1 MATKYSD
8 YIKMQDFLPVYD
20 MTDETPDMWRT
31 FIPTKQFCDLLQRSI
46 TAITSTEIS
55 KRRSMWVRGTFGT
68 GKSHASSVVR
78 HLLCDDA
85 TDIDSYIQNIPN
97 DATRAQLT
105 AIRKQKRY
113 FPVVLKGVEGAYNI
127 PRFSLSIQRETKKA
141 LVAAGYPDLIV
152 RSDFDEA
159 IKWVEGHQS
168 RIPELLES
176 NDELASEAP
185 NYDKLIAKLK
195 GNDIDVFMHLEEAL
209 AADKTYLTSDSISDW
224 LVEVEKA
231 IEEAGIA
238 NGLII
243 FWDEFTSVMDTL
255 KSDRIN
261 VLQNIAEKSQNNNVF
276 LYLISHRT
284 ESSSLDAKGKDITKM
299 SDRYDSVDYQMDEIS
314 TYLILRHTFNIPDA
328 QKLAIASWGV
338 KEKIDQN
345 LYDYLCESNNTEE
358 KDHIQNLFPL
368 HPYTAFLCSKMA
380 NIMGSANRS
389 VLKFMN
395 DEQNGFKQFINEPT
409 NYDLKMMLT
418 ADWLWDFFYSEFENE
433 PLCSAFTSLY
443 SSRGKDVHNMGDD
456 YMRVFKVIL
465 LLNAL
470 SVKFKSSPEKYAPND
485 KNLKYIFSG
494 DRCASKMDAILNW
507 LDESKIIAR
516 DIFGEFKIS
525 VSSYNPAEITKE
537 KNAVRTQF
545 KTAVDYLKY
554 NDKSKQEIER
564 IFLVGDRLMRKCEPQ
579 LYACEEAEAVL
590 RSKLNKYT
598 REKPNYLHIVLF
610 FSITDESRDI
620 MENRVKGFSEEFE
633 DTMFIIPNEVFTPT
647 AQNQFVDAVAQA
659 NVSRSH
665 FNTDDASQF
674 ENAAKEYVVK
684 WKNRMNGGTYAM
696 YFNGKRSSD
705 GIFSNIYN
713 VINKKFSAQI
723 FPAGMESVKALRNEA
738 MTYFANKNF
747 KALSLQMLQK
757 RTRDELL
764 NFGGSVRPTKLI
776 FMEGEN
782 NLINDT
788 CELTD
793 AASNGNSWLNT
804 ICKEV
809 DLLVEAAK
817 KKYADRFSLS
827 DILVPLMRPPYGMF
841 ANPANYAILGY
852 ALRKHKDDLFNPS
865 TSQPVGDEKLNDMIE
880 ILLKMWDNGSSE
892 TSNKLLLRFGSVEE
906 RNLTSILGEVF
917 NLSVVK
923 GVSMSDLKSLT
934 YAKWCITEFCKQIA
948 KYPLW
953 SLLYCEEIKTKPNC
967 KKAISDLI
975 NLFNQDSYQLAKIKE
990 LLHEIKNDQIDLYK
1004 LLAKAANYREGF
1016 VNFINTVK
1024 DIKPEWWDELEEE
1037 LSHLQSEIAFRREED
1052 VKSCVLNFYISKIEE
1067 QQGGGNSGGN
1077 SGGGQQG
1084 GSQGGQQGGGQQG
1097 GPAGGQGEGT
1107 IPPASEDDIKK
1118 AKNLVKGQTM
1128 PSMMWQKV
1136 VLDMIESHPEISSF
1150 IIDYLGS

>member
-78 HLLCDDA
+78 HLLCDEA
-85 TDIDSYIQNIPN
+85 SEIDSYIQNIPN
-97 DATRAQLT
+97 DATRAQLA

-113 FPVVLKGVEGAYNI
+113 FPIVLKGVEGAYNI

-141 LVAAGYPDLIV
+141 LAAAGYPELV
-152 RSDFDEA
+152 VCSDFDEA
-159 IKWVEGHQS
+159 IKWVEKHKS
-168 RIPELLES
+168 RIPELLEN
-176 NDELASEAP
+176 NDELASVTP
-185 NYDKLIAKLK
+185 NYDKLVAKLK
-195 GNDIDVFMHLEEAL
+195 SNDIDVFMHLEEAL
-209 AADKTYLTSDSISDW
+209 AADNTYLTSGSISDW

-231 IEEAGIA
+231 IEKAGIA

-328 QKLAIASWGV
+328 QNLTIASWGV
-338 KEKIDQN
+338 KEKIDPS
-345 LYDYLCESNNTEE
+345 LYDYLCESNNPEE
-358 KDHIQNLFPL
+358 KNHIQSLFPL
-368 HPYTAFLCSKMA
+368 HPYTAFLCSKMS

-409 NYDLKMMLT
+409 NYDQKMMLT
-418 ADWLWDFFYSEFENE
+418 ANWLWDFFYSEFMNE
-433 PLCSAFTSLY
+433 PLCTAFTNVY
-443 SSRGKDVHNMGDD
+443 SSHYSRVEKMGDD
-456 YMRVFKVIL
+456 YMRVFKAIL

-470 SVKFKSSPEKYAPND
+470 SVKFKSSPEKYVPNE
-485 KNLKYIFSG
+485 KNLNYIFSG
-494 DRCASKMDAILNW
+494 DRADGKMPMILNW
-507 LDESKIIAR
+507 LDENQIIAR

-537 KNAVRTQF
+537 KDSVRTQF
-545 KTAVDYLKY
+545 KTAVEYLKY
-554 NDKSKQEIER
+554 SDKCKQEIER
-564 IFLVGDRLMRKCEPQ
+564 IFLVGERLMRKCEPQ

-590 RSKLNKYT
+590 RSKLSKYT
-598 REKPNYLHIVLF
+598 REKPNFLHVALF
-610 FSITDESRDI
+610 FSITDEARDI
-620 MENRVKGFSEEFE
+620 MENRVKEFSEEFE
-633 DTMFIIPNEVFTPT
+633 NTMFIIPNEVFSPT
-647 AQNQFVDAVAQA
+647 AQNQFIDAVAQA

-723 FPAGMESVKALRNEA
+723 FPAGMESVKALQNEA

-747 KALSLQMLQK
+747 KTLSLQMLQK

-764 NFGGSVRPTKLI
+764 NFGGSVRPTKYI
-776 FMEGEN
+776 FMDGEN
-782 NLINDT
+782 NLVNDT

-793 AASNGNSWLNT
+793 AAANGNSWLNT

-817 KKYADRFSLS
+817 KKYVDRFSLS
-827 DILVPLMRPPYGMF
+827 DVLAPLMRTPYGMF

-880 ILLKMWDNGSSE
+880 ILLKMWDEGVSE
-892 TSNKLLLRFGSVEE
+892 TSNKLLLRFGSIEE
-906 RNLTSILGEVF
+906 RNLTNILGEVF
-917 NLSVVK
+917 NLSNVK

-953 SLLYCEEIKTKPNC
+953 SLLYCEEIKTKPNF
-967 KKAISDLI
+967 KKAIEDLI
-975 NLFNQDSYQLAKIKE
+975 YLFNQDSYQLPKIKE
-990 LLHEIKNDQIDLYK
+990 LLTELKNEQVDLYK
-1004 LLAKAANYREGF
+1004 LLTKANNYHEGF
-1016 VNFINTVK
+1016 VTFINNIKEVE
-1024 DIKPEWWDELEEE
+1024 IKPEWWNELEEE

-1052 VKSCVLNFYISKIEE
+1052 VKSCVMSFYINKIKKP
-1067 QQGGGNSGGN
+1067 NS
-1077 SGGGQQG
+1077 
-1084 GSQGGQQGGGQQG
+1084 
-1097 GPAGGQGEGT
+1097 T
-1107 IPPASEDDIKK
+1107 PASTFPSEAEDNMVKDSSSISIAATNQDDIKA
-1118 AKNLVKGQTM
+1118 AKNLVKESNM
-1128 PSMMWQKV
+1128 PTSMWKMF
-1136 VLDMIESHPEISSF
+1136 VLEIIDTHPEISKY
-1150 IIDYLGS
+1150 ITEYLGN